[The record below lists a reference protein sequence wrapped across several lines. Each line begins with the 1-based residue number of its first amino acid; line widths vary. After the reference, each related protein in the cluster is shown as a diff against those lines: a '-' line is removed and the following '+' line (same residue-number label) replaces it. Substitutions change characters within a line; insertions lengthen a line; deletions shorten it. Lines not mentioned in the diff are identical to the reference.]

1 MAPDSPARPPPN
13 CLWSCGA
20 RRLSSVSGNR
30 RTGIPA
36 TLQTTHSVDVGGT
49 VTGTVDENRDMDAFR
64 VTLVA
69 GTTYEFELIG
79 RSGFGEDT
87 LPDPVIVGLLDP
99 SGGMLPGT
107 RDDDSGMGTNSR
119 MRFVAQESGTHAI
132 VVTGDRGPLPFGQ
145 SARPVPI
152 RCRSSR

>member
-1 MAPDSPARPPPN
+1 M
-13 CLWSCGA
+13 
-20 RRLSSVSGNR
+20 SGNR